1 MNAAGPMPLISS
13 ARRCDTVAH
22 KGDDAD
28 ARRHTRGEATRYQ
41 EPGGPRRPPFLSFA
55 IVVPR
60 ARRRLTRDAGDRAQ
74 IFVDRT
80 EVMVRHI
87 VIDRP
92 WHYLEKSAVE
102 RSGQTIPVGSPST
115 CWMEVI
121 HVYTCPND
129 LDKL

>member
-1 MNAAGPMPLISS
+1 EVLDRWCLPFPAKSIQSSSIATISEKTVGPLQIPRKKKQHGPTKESLLKKKG
-13 ARRCDTVAH
+13 RRIC
-22 KGDDAD
+22 
-28 ARRHTRGEATRYQ
+28 R
-41 EPGGPRRPPFLSFA
+41 PRVPSFA

-115 CWMEVI
+115 CWME
-121 HVYTCPND
+121 
-129 LDKL
+129 